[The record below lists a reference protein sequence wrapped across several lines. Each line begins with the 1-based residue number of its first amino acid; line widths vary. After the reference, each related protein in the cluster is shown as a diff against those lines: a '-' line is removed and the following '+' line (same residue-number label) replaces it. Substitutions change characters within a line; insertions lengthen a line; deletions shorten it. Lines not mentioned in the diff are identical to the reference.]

1 MAINIKIART
11 PKELDDVYRLR
22 YEVYV
27 EERGKFT
34 GSSEENPR
42 VIDHFDALPGVVNI
56 VAYYEDKAIASMRV
70 NEDTEVG
77 LPAEQ
82 YFDFSEVRD
91 QVRED
96 YLSDNEGIR
105 SEVPKLASGSMLAV
119 HENWRNRRSVIFA
132 VFKMATGI
140 MHTWGT
146 THVICSISNETWSM
160 YGRLGF
166 DRLAPSEWRESV
178 ADEMVPIMAPFKK
191 VFDWSFGEISKTI
204 NNFWLDNF
212 CGQFERILLSP
223 GEVLFNQ
230 NDKANHTYAV
240 DEGWIAISREDP
252 EGNEMVLSNL
262 SRGALFGEVA
272 VFDGERRSAK
282 AVALANTEL
291 IAIERSH
298 MFEMLKR
305 NPENMAQLLKHFAKL
320 VRDSGNMAMVQAF
333 AHQTGRVD
341 FALRELWKSAEPDKS
356 GSGLRSIKVGP
367 MQIAKTARV
376 REEEVRQVLEL
387 KKSQGLLEY
396 GNKIIKFMEEPSE
409 DFVENKFRE
418 SPL

>member
-1 MAINIKIART
+1 MPINIRIART

-34 GSSEENPR
+34 GAVEGNPR

-56 VAYYEDKAIASMRV
+56 VAYHQDQAIASMRV

-82 YFDFSEVRD
+82 YFDYTKI
-91 QVRED
+91 REKIREN
-96 YLSDNEGIR
+96 YLNDNSGIR
-105 SEVPKLASGSMLAV
+105 TEVPKLASGSMLAI
-119 HENWRNRRSVIFA
+119 HKKWRNRRSVIFA
-132 VFKMATGI
+132 VFKMATGV

-146 THVICSISNETWSM
+146 THVLCSISTETWSM

-166 DRLAPSEWRESV
+166 ERLSESEWKESV
-178 ADEMVPIMAPFKK
+178 ADEMLPIMAPFSKI
-191 VFDWSFGEISKTI
+191 FDWSFGEIRKTI

-230 NDKANHTYAV
+230 DDRANHTFAV

-252 EGNEMVLSNL
+252 EGNEMVLANL

-298 MFEMLKR
+298 MFDMLKR
-305 NPENMAQLLKHFAKL
+305 NPENLAQLLKHFATL
-320 VRDSGNMAMVQAF
+320 VRDSGNMAMIQAF

-341 FALRELWKSAEPDKS
+341 FALRELWRSAVPEES
-356 GSGLRSIKVGP
+356 GSSRRSIKVGP
-367 MQIAKTARV
+367 SQIAKTARV
-376 REEEVRQVLEL
+376 REEDVRQVLEL
-387 KKSQGLLEY
+387 KKAQGILDY
-396 GNKIIKFMEEPSE
+396 GNRIIKFLEEPDE
-409 DFVENKFRE
+409 DLMENKFRE

>member
-1 MAINIKIART
+1 MSIIIKIART

-22 YEVYV
+22 FEVYV
-27 EERGKFT
+27 EERGKFAET
-34 GSSEENPR
+34 IDGHPR
-42 VIDHFDALPGVVNI
+42 VIDRFDALPGAVNI
-56 VAYYEDKAIASMRV
+56 VAYHEGQAIASMRV

-82 YFDFSEVRD
+82 YFDYSEVR
-91 QVRED
+91 QSIQND
-96 YLSDNEGIR
+96 YLNDNSGIR
-105 SEVPKLASGSMLAV
+105 SEVPKLASGSMLAI
-119 HENWRNRRSVIFA
+119 HQNWRNRRSVIFA

-146 THVICSISNETWSM
+146 THVLCSISSETWSM

-166 DRLAPSEWRESV
+166 ERLSESEWKESV
-178 ADEMVPIMAPFKK
+178 ADDMLPIMAPFKK
-191 VFDWSFGEISKTI
+191 VFDWSFGEIRKTI

-212 CGQFERILLSP
+212 CGQFERIILSP

-230 NDKANHTYAV
+230 NDKANHTFAV

-252 EGNEMVLSNL
+252 EGNEMVLANL
-262 SRGALFGEVA
+262 SRGSLFGEVA

-298 MFEMLKR
+298 MFEMLKK
-305 NPENMAQLLKHFAKL
+305 NPENMAQLLKHFATL

-341 FALRELWKSAEPDKS
+341 FALKELWRSADPETP
-356 GSGLRSIKVGP
+356 GSSLRSIKVGP
-367 MQIAKTARV
+367 SQLAKTARV
-376 REEEVRQVLEL
+376 REEDVRQVLEL
-387 KKSQGLLEY
+387 KKAQGVLDY
-396 GNKIIKFMEEPSE
+396 GNRIIKFLEEPEE
-409 DFVENKFRE
+409 DSMGSQFRQ